1 MKESAA
7 SNDPSTLT
15 LASHF
20 QPKEWFIRHL
30 HAAIYTLGRLVRA
43 PSNILTAAALIGVAL
58 ALPTTLYVILENVKM
73 VTPGWNVGSQ
83 ISLYLD
89 GDLSDEDA
97 ALMGAHLSDW
107 TDIERV
113 EIITKAEALAEYQQ
127 FTGLSELLSGENNP
141 LPPVLI
147 VTPSTQGN
155 DFAISEQLVHILKQE
170 PGIDIVQSDIAWLAR
185 LQAIR
190 VILHRTI

>member
-1 MKESAA
+1 LKESAA

-89 GDLSDEDA
+89 GDLSD
-97 ALMGAHLSDW
+97 
-107 TDIERV
+107 
-113 EIITKAEALAEYQQ
+113 
-127 FTGLSELLSGENNP
+127 
-141 LPPVLI
+141 
-147 VTPSTQGN
+147 
-155 DFAISEQLVHILKQE
+155 
-170 PGIDIVQSDIAWLAR
+170 
-185 LQAIR
+185 
-190 VILHRTI
+190 